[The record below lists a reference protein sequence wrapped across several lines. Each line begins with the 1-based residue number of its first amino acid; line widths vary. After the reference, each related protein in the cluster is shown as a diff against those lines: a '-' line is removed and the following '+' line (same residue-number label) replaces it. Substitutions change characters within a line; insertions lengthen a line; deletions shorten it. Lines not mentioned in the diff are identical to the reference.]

1 MLLKLFFQN
10 FWNQNTMREESS
22 GNRACILPRLSLT
35 LLRKKKPKK
44 TRQNLFCTYHFYD
57 IYALCSINDASLLY
71 FLMKL

>member
-35 LLRKKKPKK
+35 LLRKKKNKK
-44 TRQNLFCTYHFYD
+44 NPTKP
-57 IYALCSINDASLLY
+57 
-71 FLMKL
+71 FLHLSFL